1 MKQRIGSIMT
11 SFSPALLL
19 AALICFGTPMASA
32 EPFERADQAERLQ
45 RLPADQKALAE
56 RMLAFIEAMDSKHFG
71 RAEALNGAAEYEELE
86 QTTEY
91 THYKIKVTRG
101 PVVEKLGRMLS
112 EGQKTQPGRGDSPL
126 IWGRFYSL
134 DFHPKT
140 PLVGMLHAT
149 IVMNFFEDGRG
160 TTGGFLGVMPG
171 TRVEEDIAGLKQVM
185 DTHFTAYGKES
196 ELPRYRELLCKGTHE
211 TNEVFRRRPACV
223 GASFYGP
230 PIFRGDTAKSYEFIE
245 QAFDLFVDAYVGTI
259 EKRANDSFTDE
270 DVAAHDV
277 MRKRWL
283 IDQLFSDP
291 FASQIVPFE
300 IWSFANVPPVIKF

>member
-1 MKQRIGSIMT
+1 VKQRIRFIAT
-11 SFSPALLL
+11 ALSPALVI
-19 AALICFGTPMASA
+19 AALICFGTPTASA
-32 EPFERADQAERLQ
+32 EQFERVDQGERLQ

-56 RMLAFIEAMDSKHFG
+56 RMLAFIEAMDEKYFG
-71 RAEALNGAAEYEELE
+71 RTEALNGGAQYEELE
-86 QTTEY
+86 RTTEY

-112 EGQKTQPGRGDSPL
+112 EGQKTQPGRGDSTL

-134 DFHPKT
+134 DFHAKT

-171 TRVEEDIAGLKQVM
+171 TRVEQDIAGLKQVM
-185 DTHFTAYGKES
+185 DTHFAAYGKES
-196 ELPRYRELLCKGTHE
+196 ELPLYRKLLCKGTDDTVE
-211 TNEVFRRRPACV
+211 FFRRRPACV
-223 GASFYGP
+223 GASYYGP

-245 QAFDLFVDAYVGTI
+245 KSFDLFVDAYVDTI
-259 EKRANDSFTDE
+259 EQRADDPFTDE
-270 DVAAHDV
+270 DVAAYDV

-291 FASQIVPFE
+291 FASQLVPFE
-300 IWSFANVPPVIKF
+300 IWSLANVPPVIKF